1 MKRYSVTI
9 VGMGPRGLSVLER
22 LAAIAGSRQ
31 LLLDIVLIEPGE
43 CGPGVHTTRQPQ
55 HLLINTVASQVT
67 MFPALGAVQHAP
79 LCATPSLTSWARQ
92 SGYRR
97 FGDSYHRIAGAGDG
111 ITEADYLPRSM
122 LGEYLA
128 WAYQQVAAALPGCV
142 TLTHHRLRAN
152 DLWQQQDGRTAIELE
167 SGFIVHSDFVFLTTG
182 HGRNLPS
189 DLDAWLAKFA
199 QDHARY
205 NSRLAFVR
213 HVYPLDKL
221 ARIGPEARVAIQG
234 LGLSAHDVIAEL
246 TVGRGGAFVRQ
257 LNGQPNGQGGPGVLR
272 YQRSG
277 REPKLTLCSR
287 NCLPYAA
294 RGINQKGL
302 DGRHQ
307 PHYFTQDAV
316 EALRRMAL
324 ATRGSRQLDFDREL
338 LPLLKREM
346 AWVYRNTLARTA
358 ALPANNVRVG
368 AATEHAASPGGALV
382 PDPLTFVPD
391 ADDEAVIDA
400 LLFPL
405 RERQFAN
412 LDEFRS
418 FFTDWLQADLREARL
433 GNIDSPTKAATD
445 VLRDVRATLQAAIEH
460 GGLTPASHRKFLN
473 VYHPAIN
480 RAAFGPPLR
489 RNEELLALLDAGVI
503 DIISGPNSVVE
514 IDEND
519 STYVLSTKFAN
530 GTEQRPIDVLV
541 VARLDAFFPETD
553 ESLLIRNVLKRGLV
567 RPYYNGVFH
576 PGGIEID
583 EASQPLNVQGEPA
596 RNIWALGYPVEGCHY
611 YTHALPRPMLR
622 SRQVLDADR
631 CVTAMFAQMA
641 DYPRRNPGHRPAA
654 QVPVTASVPANDTP
668 HVIL

>member
-1 MKRYSVTI
+1 MKRYTVTI
-9 VGMGPRGLSVLER
+9 LGMGPRGLSVLER
-22 LAAIAGSRQ
+22 IAAIAGSRQ

-43 CGPGVHTTRQPQ
+43 CGPGVHTTRQPA

-67 MFPALGAVQHAP
+67 VFPAVGAVQHAP
-79 LCATPSLTSWARQ
+79 LCATPSLTTWARQ

-97 FGDSYHRIAGAGDG
+97 FGDNYHRVDGGAA
-111 ITEADYLPRSM
+111 ITESDYLPRSM

-128 WAYQQVAAALPGCV
+128 WAHQQVAAALPACV
-142 TLTHHRLRAN
+142 TLTHHRQRAN

-189 DLDAWLAKFA
+189 DLDNWLAKFA

-205 NSRLAFVR
+205 NSRLSFVR

-257 LNGQPNGQGGPGVLR
+257 PNGQGGLR

-277 REPKLTLCSR
+277 REPTMTLCSR

-302 DGRHQ
+302 DGRHHA
-307 PHYFTQDAV
+307 HYFTPEAV
-316 EALRRMAL
+316 ESLRRMAL
-324 ATRGSRQLDFDREL
+324 ATRGSRQLDFDRDL

-358 ALPANNVRVG
+358 ALPANARAADG
-368 AATEHAASPGGALV
+368 AAGHAAAAAPV

-391 ADDEAVIDA
+391 ADDEAVVDA

-405 RERQFAN
+405 GERQFAS
-412 LDEFRS
+412 LDEFRG
-418 FFTDWLQADLREARL
+418 FFTDWLRADLREARL
-433 GNIDSPTKAATD
+433 GNIDSATKAATD

-480 RAAFGPPLR
+480 RASFGPPLR
-489 RNEELLALLDAGVI
+489 RNEELLALIDAGVI
-503 DIISGPNSVVE
+503 DIVSGPNSVIEV
-514 IDEND
+514 DDND
-519 STYVLSTKFAN
+519 ATYVLSTKFAG
-530 GTEQRPIDVLV
+530 GTERRPVDVLV

-583 EASQPLNVQGEPA
+583 DASQPLNTQGEPA

-641 DYPRRNPGHRPAA
+641 DYPRRSPGSRPAVA
-654 QVPVTASVPANDTP
+654 VSAPVNDMP

>member
-22 LAAIAGSRQ
+22 IAAIAGSRQ
-31 LLLDIVLIEPGE
+31 LLLDVILIEPGE

-67 MFPALGAVQHAP
+67 MFPATGAVSHAP
-79 LCATPSLTSWARQ
+79 LCATPSLTAWARQ

-97 FGDSYHRIAGAGDG
+97 FGDRYHRIDGAGVD
-111 ITEADYLPRSM
+111 ITESDYLPRSM

-128 WAYQQVAAALPGCV
+128 WAYLQVVATLPAGV
-142 TLTHHRLRAN
+142 TLTHHRLRAK
-152 DLWQQQDGRTAIELE
+152 DLWQIQDGRTAIELE

-221 ARIGPEARVAIQG
+221 ARVGPEARVAIQG
-234 LGLSAHDVIAEL
+234 LGLSAHDVIAEF
-246 TVGRGGAFVRQ
+246 TVGRGGAFSR
-257 LNGQPNGQGGPGVLR
+257 LNGQGMR

-307 PHYFTQDAV
+307 PHYFTLEAV
-316 EALRRMAL
+316 EALRRRAL
-324 ATRGSRQLDFDREL
+324 ATRGTRQLDFDREL

-358 ALPANNVRVG
+358 ALPANGGRVDG
-368 AATEHAASPGGALV
+368 PAEHAAQPAATLV
-382 PDPLTFVPD
+382 PDPHTFVPD
-391 ADDEAVIDA
+391 ADDEAMIDA

-405 RERQFAN
+405 RDRQFAN
-412 LDEFRS
+412 LDEFRR
-418 FFTDWLQADLREARL
+418 FFTDWLRADLHEARL
-433 GNIDSPTKAATD
+433 GNVDSATKAATD
-445 VLRDVRATLQAAIEH
+445 VLRDVRAILQAAIEH

-503 DIISGPNSVVE
+503 DIVSGPGSVVE

-519 STYVLSTKFAN
+519 STYMLSTKFAN
-530 GTEQRPIDVLV
+530 GAERRPIDVLV

-583 EASQPLNVQGEPA
+583 GASQPLNTLGEPA

-641 DYPRRNPGHRPAA
+641 DYPRRNPVRRP
-654 QVPVTASVPANDTP
+654 PVAVSATVNDGT

>member
-22 LAAIAGSRQ
+22 IAAIAGSRQ
-31 LLLDIVLIEPGE
+31 LLLDIILIEPGE
-43 CGPGVHTTRQPQ
+43 CGPGVHTTRQPR

-67 MFPALGAVQHAP
+67 MFPAPGAVHHAP
-79 LCATPSLTSWARQ
+79 PCATPTLTAWARQ

-97 FGDSYHRIAGAGDG
+97 FGDSYHRIAGAGAD
-111 ITEADYLPRSM
+111 ITESDYLPRSM

-128 WAYQQVAAALPGCV
+128 WACQQVAAALPAGV

-182 HGRNLPS
+182 HGRNRPS
-189 DLDAWLAKFA
+189 DQEAALAKFA

-205 NSRLAFVR
+205 NSRLSFVR
-213 HVYPLDKL
+213 HIYPLDKL
-221 ARIGPEARVAIQG
+221 ERLAPEARVAIQG

-257 LNGQPNGQGGPGVLR
+257 PNGEPNGEPNGQGVLR

-302 DGRHQ
+302 DGRHH
-307 PHYFTQDAV
+307 PHYFTPDAV
-316 EALRRMAL
+316 EALRRKAL

-346 AWVYRNTLARTA
+346 AWVYRHTLARTA
-358 ALPANNVRVG
+358 ALPANARADG
-368 AATEHAASPGGALV
+368 AALV
-382 PDPLTFVPD
+382 PDPLTFVPN
-391 ADDEAVIDA
+391 ADDEAAIDA

-405 RERQFAN
+405 RERQFDN
-412 LDEFRS
+412 LDDFRA
-418 FFTDWLQADLREARL
+418 FFTDWLQDDLQEARL

-503 DIISGPNSVVE
+503 DIVSGPNSVVE
-514 IDEND
+514 TDEDD
-519 STYVLSTKFAN
+519 STYVLSTKFAAA
-530 GTEQRPIDVLV
+530 TERRPIDALV

-576 PGGIEID
+576 PGGIDID
-583 EASQPLNVQGEPA
+583 EAGQPLNIDGEPA

-641 DYPRRNPGHRPAA
+641 DSPRRHPGHRSPVPAPA
-654 QVPVTASVPANDTP
+654 LAPVPVNDTQ

>member
-1 MKRYSVTI
+1 MKRYTVTI

-22 LAAIAGSRQ
+22 IAAIAGSRQ
-31 LLLDIVLIEPGE
+31 LLLDIVLVEPGE
-43 CGPGVHTTRQPQ
+43 CGPGVHSPRQPR

-67 MFPALGAVQHAP
+67 MFPAAGAVQHAP
-79 LCATPSLTSWARQ
+79 LCATPSLTAWARQ

-97 FGDSYHRIAGAGDG
+97 FGDAYHRIEGGAE
-111 ITEADYLPRSM
+111 ITEADYLPRNM

-128 WAYQQVAAALPGCV
+128 WAYQQVAAALPAGV
-142 TLTHHRLRAN
+142 TLTHHRLRAT
-152 DLWQQQDGRTAIELE
+152 DLWPQQGGRTAIELE
-167 SGFIVHSDFVFLTTG
+167 SGFIFHTDFVFLTTG

-189 DLDAWLAKFA
+189 DLDASLARFA
-199 QDHARY
+199 RDHARY

-213 HVYPLDKL
+213 HVYPLDQL
-221 ARIGPEARVAIQG
+221 DRLGPEARVAIQG

-246 TVGRGGAFVRQ
+246 TVGRGGSFVR
-257 LNGQPNGQGGPGVLR
+257 LPGGQGLPGLR

-302 DGRHQ
+302 DGRHH
-307 PHYFTQDAV
+307 PHYFTPDAV

-324 ATRGSRQLDFDREL
+324 ATRGSRQLDFDRDL

-346 AWVYRNTLARTA
+346 AWVYRNTLARTG
-358 ALPANNVRVG
+358 ALPANARP
-368 AATEHAASPGGALV
+368 AEHAASAAALV

-391 ADDEAVIDA
+391 ADDEALIDS

-405 RERQFAN
+405 QERQFAN
-412 LDEFRS
+412 LDAFRG
-418 FFTDWLQADLREARL
+418 FFVDWLRADLQEARL
-433 GNIDSPTKAATD
+433 GNVDSATKAATD

-480 RAAFGPPLR
+480 RVAFGPPLR

-503 DIISGPNSVVE
+503 ELVSGPNCVVE
-514 IDEND
+514 TDEND
-519 STYVLSTKFAN
+519 ATYVLSTKFAD
-530 GTEQRPIDVLV
+530 GTERRPVDVLV
-541 VARLDAFFPETD
+541 VARLDGFFPETD

-583 EASQPLNVQGEPA
+583 DASQPLNLQGEPA

-611 YTHALPRPMLR
+611 YTHALPRPLLR

-641 DYPRRNPGHRPAA
+641 DYPRRNPGRAAATALAPA
-654 QVPVTASVPANDTP
+654 VNDAT

>member
-22 LAAIAGSRQ
+22 IAAIAASRQ

-79 LCATPSLTSWARQ
+79 LCATPSLTAWARQ

-97 FGDSYHRIAGAGDG
+97 FGDSYHRIEGAGDG
-111 ITEADYLPRSM
+111 ITESDYLPRSM

-128 WAYQQVAAALPGCV
+128 WAYQQVAASLPACV
-142 TLTHHRLRAN
+142 TLTHHRQRAN

-189 DLDAWLAKFA
+189 DLDASLAKFA

-205 NSRLAFVR
+205 NSRLSFVR

-221 ARIGPEARVAIQG
+221 ARISPEARVAIQG

-246 TVGRGGAFVRQ
+246 TVGRGGVFVRQ
-257 LNGQPNGQGGPGVLR
+257 PNGEPNGQGGPGLLR

-302 DGRHQ
+302 DGRHH
-307 PHYFTQDAV
+307 PHYFTPDAV
-316 EALRRMAL
+316 EGLRRMAL

-358 ALPANNVRVG
+358 ALPANNARAGGTV
-368 AATEHAASPGGALV
+368 EHAMSPAASPV

-391 ADDEAVIDA
+391 ADDEALIDT

-412 LDEFRS
+412 LDEFRD

-433 GNIDSPTKAATD
+433 GNTGSATKAATD

-503 DIISGPNSVVE
+503 DIVSGPNSVVE
-514 IDEND
+514 VDEDD
-519 STYVLSTKFAN
+519 STYVLNTKFADGN
-530 GTEQRPIDVLV
+530 ERRPIDVLV

-567 RPYYNGVFH
+567 RPYYNGMFH

-631 CVTAMFAQMA
+631 CVTAMFARMA
-641 DYPRRNPGHRPAA
+641 DHPRHTPGRRPAVA
-654 QVPVTASVPANDTP
+654 APVPVNDTP

>member
-1 MKRYSVTI
+1 MKRYTVTI
-9 VGMGPRGLSVLER
+9 LGMGPRGLSVLER
-22 LAAIAGSRQ
+22 IAAIAGSRQ

-43 CGPGVHTTRQPQ
+43 CGPGVHTTRQPS

-67 MFPALGAVQHAP
+67 VFPAVGAVQHAP
-79 LCATPSLTSWARQ
+79 LCATPSLTTWARQ

-97 FGDSYHRIAGAGDG
+97 FGDNYHRVEGGVD
-111 ITEADYLPRSM
+111 ITESDYLPRSM

-128 WAYQQVAAALPGCV
+128 WAHQQVAAALPACV
-142 TLTHHRLRAN
+142 TLTHHRQRAN

-189 DLDAWLAKFA
+189 DLDNWLAKFA

-205 NSRLAFVR
+205 NSRLSFVR

-257 LNGQPNGQGGPGVLR
+257 PDGQGGLR

-277 REPKLTLCSR
+277 REPKMTLCSR

-302 DGRHQ
+302 DGRHH
-307 PHYFTQDAV
+307 PHYFTPEAV

-358 ALPANNVRVG
+358 ALPANARAADG
-368 AATEHAASPGGALV
+368 AAEHAAAAAAALL
-382 PDPLTFVPD
+382 PDPLIFVPD
-391 ADDEAVIDA
+391 ADDEAVVDA

-405 RERQFAN
+405 GERQFAS
-412 LDEFRS
+412 LDEFRG
-418 FFTDWLQADLREARL
+418 FFTDWLRADLREARL
-433 GNIDSPTKAATD
+433 GNIDSATKAATD

-480 RAAFGPPLR
+480 RASFGPPLR
-489 RNEELLALLDAGVI
+489 RNEELLALIDAGVI
-503 DIISGPNSVVE
+503 DIVSGPNSVIEV
-514 IDEND
+514 DEND
-519 STYVLSTKFAN
+519 STYVLSTKFAS
-530 GTEQRPIDVLV
+530 GTERRPVDVLV

-583 EASQPLNVQGEPA
+583 DASQPLNTQGEPA

-641 DYPRRNPGHRPAA
+641 DYPRRSPGSRPAVA
-654 QVPVTASVPANDTP
+654 VSAPVNDIP

>member
-9 VGMGPRGLSVLER
+9 LGMGPRGLSVLER
-22 LAAIAGSRQ
+22 IAAMAGNRH
-31 LLLDIVLIEPGE
+31 LLLDINLIEPGE
-43 CGPGVHTTRQPQ
+43 CGPGAHAVHQPQ

-67 MFPALGAVQHAP
+67 VFPTAGAVQQAP
-79 LCATPSLTSWARQ
+79 ACATPSLTAWARQ

-97 FGDSYHRIAGAGDG
+97 VGDSYYRLPGVGVA
-111 ITEADYLPRSM
+111 ITESDYLPRSL

-128 WAYQQVAAALPGCV
+128 WAYQQVAAALPAGV
-142 TLTHHRLRAN
+142 TLTHHRLRAC
-152 DLWQQQDGRTAIELE
+152 DLWQQQDGRTAVELDG
-167 SGFIVHSDFVFLTTG
+167 GFVVYSDFLFLTTG
-182 HGRNLPS
+182 HGRNRPS

-205 NSRLAFVR
+205 NSRLLFVR
-213 HVYPLDKL
+213 QVYPLDQL
-221 ARIGPEARVAIQG
+221 MPIGPEARVAIQG
-234 LGLSAHDVIAEL
+234 LGLTAHDVIAEL
-246 TVGRGGAFVRQ
+246 TVGRGGVFVRQ
-257 LNGQPNGQGGPGVLR
+257 PDGCRVSYRP
-272 YQRSG
+272 SG

-294 RGINQKGL
+294 RGVNQKGL

-307 PHYFTQDAV
+307 PHYFTPDAV

-324 ATRGSRQLDFDREL
+324 ASRGSRQLDFDREL

-358 ALPANNVRVG
+358 ALPAN
-368 AATEHAASPGGALV
+368 AAPAANAAAHAAGPDHAAASALV
-382 PDPLTFVPD
+382 PDPHSFVPD
-391 ADDEAVIDA
+391 ADDEALVDS

-412 LDEFRS
+412 LEEFRG
-418 FFTDWLQADLREARL
+418 FFNDWLRADLRDARA
-433 GNIDSPTKAATD
+433 GNVDSPIKAATD
-445 VLRDVRATLQAAIEH
+445 VLRDVRATLQAAVEH

-480 RAAFGPPLR
+480 RVAFGPPLR
-489 RNEELLALLDAGVI
+489 RNEELLALLEAGVI
-503 DIISGPNSVVE
+503 DIISGPNSIIEV
-514 IDEND
+514 DEND
-519 STYVLSTKFAN
+519 ATYVLNTKFTN
-530 GTEQRPIDVLV
+530 GSERRPIDVLV
-541 VARLDAFFPETD
+541 LARLDAFFPETD
-553 ESLLIRNVLKRGLV
+553 ESLLIRNMLKRGLI

-583 EASQPLNVQGEPA
+583 DASQPLNTSGEPS

-611 YTHALPRPMLR
+611 YTHALPRPMMR

-641 DYPRRNPGHRPAA
+641 DYPRQHAGRRVAGAA
-654 QVPVTASVPANDTP
+654 VATTSEVPHAT
-668 HVIL
+668 L

>member
-22 LAAIAGSRQ
+22 IAAIAGSRQ

-79 LCATPSLTSWARQ
+79 LCATPSLTAWARQ

-97 FGDSYHRIAGAGDG
+97 FGDSYHRIEGAGDG
-111 ITEADYLPRSM
+111 ITESDYLPRSM

-128 WAYQQVAAALPGCV
+128 WAYQQVAASLPACV
-142 TLTHHRLRAN
+142 TLTHHRQRAN

-189 DLDAWLAKFA
+189 DLDASLAKFA

-205 NSRLAFVR
+205 NSRLSFVR

-221 ARIGPEARVAIQG
+221 ARISPEARVAIQG

-246 TVGRGGAFVRQ
+246 TVGRGGVFVRQ
-257 LNGQPNGQGGPGVLR
+257 PNGEPNGQGGPGLLR

-302 DGRHQ
+302 DGRHH
-307 PHYFTQDAV
+307 PHYFTPDAV
-316 EALRRMAL
+316 EGLRRMAL

-358 ALPANNVRVG
+358 ALPANNARAGG
-368 AATEHAASPGGALV
+368 AVEHPMSPAASPV

-391 ADDEAVIDA
+391 ADDEALIDT

-412 LDEFRS
+412 LDEFRD

-433 GNIDSPTKAATD
+433 GNTGSATKAATD
-445 VLRDVRATLQAAIEH
+445 VLRDVRATLQAAVEH

-503 DIISGPNSVVE
+503 DIVSGPNSVVE
-514 IDEND
+514 VDEDD
-519 STYVLSTKFAN
+519 STYVLNTKFADGN
-530 GTEQRPIDVLV
+530 ERRPIDVLV

-567 RPYYNGVFH
+567 RPYYNGMFH

-631 CVTAMFAQMA
+631 CVTAMFARMA
-641 DYPRRNPGHRPAA
+641 DHPRHTPGRRPAVA
-654 QVPVTASVPANDTP
+654 APVPVNDTQ

>member
-22 LAAIAGSRQ
+22 IAAIAGSRQ
-31 LLLDIVLIEPGE
+31 LLLDINLIEPGE
-43 CGPGVHTTRQPQ
+43 CGPGVHTPRQPQ

-67 MFPALGAVQHAP
+67 MFPAAGAVQHAP
-79 LCATPSLTSWARQ
+79 LCATPSLTTWARQ

-97 FGDSYHRIAGAGDG
+97 FGDRYHRVEGAGVD

-128 WAYQQVAAALPGCV
+128 WSYQQVAAALPACV

-167 SGFIVHSDFVFLTTG
+167 GGFIVHSDFVFLTTG

-189 DLDAWLAKFA
+189 DLDARLARFA

-205 NSRLAFVR
+205 NSRLSFVR
-213 HVYPLDKL
+213 HIYPLDKL
-221 ARIGPEARVAIQG
+221 DRLGPEARVAIQG

-257 LNGQPNGQGGPGVLR
+257 PGGPGLPGVLR

-302 DGRHQ
+302 DGRHH
-307 PHYFTQDAV
+307 PHFFTPDAV

-358 ALPANNVRVG
+358 ALPVYNARAGG
-368 AATEHAASPGGALV
+368 AAEHAMSPAAALV

-391 ADDEAVIDA
+391 ADDEALIDS

-412 LDEFRS
+412 LDEFRD

-433 GNIDSPTKAATD
+433 GNIGSATKAATD

-503 DIISGPNSVVE
+503 DIVSGPNSVVE
-514 IDEND
+514 VDEDD
-519 STYVLSTKFAN
+519 STYVLNTKFADGN
-530 GTEQRPIDVLV
+530 ERRPIDVLV

-567 RPYYNGVFH
+567 RPYYNGMFH
-576 PGGIEID
+576 PGGIDID
-583 EASQPLNVQGEPA
+583 EAGQPLDVQGEPA

-631 CVTAMFAQMA
+631 CVTAMFARMA
-641 DYPRRNPGHRPAA
+641 GHPRHTPGRRPAVA
-654 QVPVTASVPANDTP
+654 APVPVNDTP

>member
-22 LAAIAGSRQ
+22 IAAIAGRRQ

-67 MFPALGAVQHAP
+67 MFPALGAVHHAP
-79 LCATPSLTSWARQ
+79 LCATPSLTAWARQ

-97 FGDSYHRIAGAGDG
+97 FGDSYHRIAGAGAD
-111 ITEADYLPRSM
+111 ITESDYLPRSM

-128 WAYQQVAAALPGCV
+128 WAYQQVAAALPAGV

-182 HGRNLPS
+182 HGRNRPS
-189 DLDAWLAKFA
+189 DLEAALAKFA

-205 NSRLAFVR
+205 NSRLSFVR
-213 HVYPLDKL
+213 HIYPLDKL
-221 ARIGPEARVAIQG
+221 DRLAPEARVAIQG

-257 LNGQPNGQGGPGVLR
+257 PAAPGVPGLLR

-302 DGRHQ
+302 DGRHH
-307 PHYFTQDAV
+307 PHYFTPDAV
-316 EALRRMAL
+316 EGLRRTAL

-346 AWVYRNTLARTA
+346 AWVYRHTLARTA
-358 ALPANNVRVG
+358 ALPAHGARHDG
-368 AATEHAASPGGALV
+368 AATPPALQAAALV

-391 ADDEAVIDA
+391 ADDEAAIDA

-405 RERQFAN
+405 RERQFDN
-412 LDEFRS
+412 LDDFRA
-418 FFTDWLQADLREARL
+418 FFTDWLRDDLQEARL

-460 GGLTPASHRKFLN
+460 GGLTPASHRKFLA

-503 DIISGPNSVVE
+503 DIVSGPNSVVE
-514 IDEND
+514 TDEAD
-519 STYVLSTKFAN
+519 ATYVLSTKFAD
-530 GTEQRPIDVLV
+530 GTERRPIDALV

-583 EASQPLNVQGEPA
+583 EAGQPLNIAGEPA

-641 DYPRRNPGHRPAA
+641 DYPRRTPEHRPAVA
-654 QVPVTASVPANDTP
+654 VAATVNDAT

>member
-22 LAAIAGSRQ
+22 IAAIAGSRQ

-43 CGPGVHTTRQPQ
+43 CGPGVHATRQPQ

-79 LCATPSLTSWARQ
+79 LCATPSLTAWARQ

-111 ITEADYLPRSM
+111 ITESDYLPRSM

-128 WAYQQVAAALPGCV
+128 WAYQQVVAALPAGV

-167 SGFIVHSDFVFLTTG
+167 SGLIVHSDFVFLTTG

-199 QDHARY
+199 RDQARY

-257 LNGQPNGQGGPGVLR
+257 PNGQGVLR

-307 PHYFTQDAV
+307 PHYFTPDAV

-358 ALPANNVRVG
+358 ALPA
-368 AATEHAASPGGALV
+368 AALM

-405 RERQFAN
+405 RERQFDN
-412 LDEFRS
+412 LDDFRA
-418 FFTDWLQADLREARL
+418 FFTGWLQGDLQEARL

-503 DIISGPNSVVE
+503 DIASGPNSVVE
-514 IDEND
+514 IDEDD
-519 STYVLSTKFAN
+519 STYVLSTKFAD
-530 GTEQRPIDVLV
+530 GTERRPIDVLV

-641 DYPRRNPGHRPAA
+641 DHPRRHPAHRP
-654 QVPVTASVPANDTP
+654 PVAVSATINDCI